1 MFILIYNLTFNIFV
15 KKNTESMLTKAERTK
30 QFILETAAP
39 LYNEKGISGVS
50 IDDVLEATKLTK
62 GCIYGHF
69 AGKDDL
75 SQQVIEYSL
84 RNLTEKLTTLVMRE
98 KSAKDKITTFI
109 DFYKNPIN
117 TFIAGGCPIFN
128 TAVEADDNFPEI
140 KKKVA
145 LSLLAGQKEL
155 SNILQQGI
163 DNGEFSSK
171 LNPARFAFKMVA
183 AIEGG
188 TVMCRTIDSAQPMYE
203 LVNDLKEEL
212 NQYSL

>member
-1 MFILIYNLTFNIFV
+1 MT
-15 KKNTESMLTKAERTK
+15 TKAERTK
-30 QFILETAAP
+30 QFILEAAAP

-69 AGKDDL
+69 QGKDDL
-75 SQQVIEYSL
+75 SEQVIEYSL
-84 RNLTEKLTTLVMRE
+84 NNLTEKITAAVFKETT
-98 KSAKDKITTFI
+98 AKGKINAFM

-117 TFIAGGCPIFN
+117 TYIDGGCPLFN
-128 TAVEADDNFPEI
+128 TAVEADDNFPVI
-140 KKKVA
+140 KQKVA
-145 LSLLAGQKEL
+145 ARFLAGQKAL
-155 SNILQQGI
+155 SEVLQQGI
-163 DNGEFSSK
+163 ESGEFSSQ

-188 TVMCRTIDSAQPMYE
+188 IIICRTIDSAQPMYE

-212 NQYSL
+212 ENYSL